1 MFNCNCDSACDCETK
16 YVDYDVLS
24 ESDCESESEYLE
36 GYDRADNDWEC
47 NGECEYGECDCHEN
61 TRHFCTDCFG
71 CNWDHCD
78 YCSAKKRI
86 LIDALHTATP
96 DHLSELRRMFRLFK
110 PLEEIEQK
118 VAEQKV
124 AEQKAA
130 AKRPAGDE
138 DSEGLPRKKIR
149 VV

>member
-1 MFNCNCDSACDCETK
+1 MYNCDCDSTCHCARK
-16 YVDYDVLS
+16 YDDDYDVLC
-24 ESDCESESEYLE
+24 ESDCENESEYLE
-36 GYDRADNDWEC
+36 GHDRADEDWEC
-47 NGECEYGECDCHEN
+47 DGECKYGECDCCEN
-61 TRHFCTDCFG
+61 TRYFCTDCFG
-71 CNWDHCD
+71 ANLDHCD

-118 VAEQKV
+118 VAEHK
-124 AEQKAA
+124 EL

-138 DSEGLPRKKIR
+138 DSAGLPRKKIR